1 MTPHVPPRPPKALA
15 GQVPPPTCPKGR
27 SRPSEMRPE
36 TRRRPG
42 EARAGPSAAIQQH
55 LGVGA
60 KHTGNGEQNGP
71 EKRLQA
77 ALHL

>member
-1 MTPHVPPRPPKALA
+1 MTPHAPPRPPNGLA

-27 SRPSEMRPE
+27 SRPSGMRPE

-42 EARAGPSAAIQQH
+42 EARAGLSAAIQQH

-60 KHTGNGEQNGP
+60 IHTGNSEQNGP
-71 EKRLQA
+71 EKCLQT
-77 ALHL
+77 ALQL